1 MGGDSTALR
10 LIEFR
15 PWSEINLESPWRDI
29 TLEAVVV
36 SCSQSSIAEF
46 LPNWRSCWLLSWAP
60 DEAGQNLEA
69 VLYENRRYLSTG
81 LMLRAERGLEL
92 RPLHGPQRRK
102 AGEPLPGTY
111 TYLFY
116 LFSRYHIIVIITILL
131 SPYCWMNVQN
141 TIAYIVGLDYSIHF
155 S

>member
-36 SCSQSSIAEF
+36 SCSQSSIAGF
-46 LPNWRSCWLLSWAP
+46 LRNWRRLLIAQLSTRWSWP
-60 DEAGQNLEA
+60 KFKA
-69 VLYENRRYLSTG
+69 VLYENSRYLSTG
-81 LMLRAERGLEL
+81 LMLRAERCLEL
-92 RPLHGPQRRK
+92 RLLHGPQRRR

-111 TYLFY
+111 MYLFY

-141 TIAYIVGLDYSIHF
+141 TIAYIVGLDYSINF